1 MPYNYYIISTFR
13 ILTVGNPGNTKFN
26 VLSTLKKKKSD
37 YHFKLLTIEF
47 HPRFAYITLMF

>member
-13 ILTVGNPGNTKFN
+13 ILTLGIPVTKFN

-47 HPRFAYITLMF
+47 HPRFAYITLMFK